1 MPAALRQGSVLSSQ
15 TLRFG
20 VWKSSRV
27 NPSIPLSTRGAGDG
41 VGAQGMSGVQWAHD
55 VPPAGSG
62 ATDWQAEWLLK
73 RHCSITPQQLFLS
86 YLGLCAVSLLIAGVL
101 WQIGAAYVL
110 PFAVVE
116 LVALGAALLFHARH
130 ATDLEF
136 IGLRPDLI
144 RVERSRGG
152 RVERLEFNPRWV
164 RVEPQRHDG
173 SLIRLSGQG
182 RSVDVGQFVRPEWR
196 RRLADEFRWALRQ
209 LERQQ
214 AQS

>member
-27 NPSIPLSTRGAGDG
+27 SPFSTRSLAE
-41 VGAQGMSGVQWAHD
+41 
-55 VPPAGSG
+55 GSTSSE
-62 ATDWQAEWLLK
+62 ALDWQAEWRL
-73 RHCSITPQQLFLS
+73 RRTCSLSSQQIVLS
-86 YLGLCAVSLLIAGVL
+86 CLALCAGSLLVAGLL

-110 PFAVVE
+110 PFALFE
-116 LVALGAALLFHARH
+116 LTALGVALLFHARH

-136 IGLRPDLI
+136 IGLRPDVV

-152 RVERLEFNPRWV
+152 RVEQLEFNPRWV

-182 RSVDVGQFVRPEWR
+182 RAIDVGQFVRPQWR

-209 LERQQ
+209 LEQQQ

>member
-20 VWKSSRV
+20 VWKSARIT
-27 NPSIPLSTRGAGDG
+27 PSGTRGAGEA
-41 VGAQGMSGVQWAHD
+41 VGASMATAGQGAWSEWH
-55 VPPAGSG
+55 
-62 ATDWQAEWLLK
+62 AEWLMRRRELL
-73 RHCSITPQQLFLS
+73 TPQQLFLS
-86 YLGLCAVSLLIAGVL
+86 YVALCALSLLIAAL
-101 WQIGAAYVL
+101 IWQVGAAYVL
-110 PFAVVE
+110 PFALVE
-116 LVALGAALLFHARH
+116 LTVLGVALLFHARH

-152 RVERLEFNPRWV
+152 RVERLEFNPRWM

-214 AQS
+214 TQF

>member
-27 NPSIPLSTRGAGDG
+27 HPSIPSSTRGAGEA
-41 VGAQGMSGVQWAHD
+41 VGGGQEWH
-55 VPPAGSG
+55 
-62 ATDWQAEWLLK
+62 AEWLLK
-73 RHCSITPQQLFLS
+73 RHCSLTPQQLFLS
-86 YLGLCAVSLLIAGVL
+86 YLGLCAISLLIAGLL
-101 WQIGAAYVL
+101 WQVGASYVL
-110 PFAVVE
+110 PFALAE
-116 LVALGAALLFHARH
+116 LTALGVALLFHARH

-136 IGLRPDLI
+136 IGLRPDLV

-182 RSVDVGQFVRPEWR
+182 RSMDVGQFVRPEWR

>member
-1 MPAALRQGSVLSSQ
+1 
-15 TLRFG
+15 
-20 VWKSSRV
+20 
-27 NPSIPLSTRGAGDG
+27 
-41 VGAQGMSGVQWAHD
+41 MSA
-55 VPPAGSG
+55 SG
-62 ATDWQAEWLLK
+62 ASEWQAEWLFK
-73 RHCSITPQQLFLS
+73 RNCSLTPWQLFVS
-86 YLGLCAVSLLIAGVL
+86 YLALCAVSLLVAGAL
-101 WQIGAAYVL
+101 WQVGAAYVL
-110 PFAVVE
+110 PFALAE
-116 LVALGAALLFHARH
+116 LTALGVALLFHARH

-136 IGLRPDLI
+136 IGLRSDMV

-164 RVEPQRHDG
+164 RVEPLRHDG

-182 RSVDVGQFVRPEWR
+182 RWMDVGQYVRPEWR

>member
-27 NPSIPLSTRGAGDG
+27 HPSIPLSTRGAGET
-41 VGAQGMSGVQWAHD
+41 VG
-55 VPPAGSG
+55 GSQE
-62 ATDWQAEWLLK
+62 WHAEWLLK
-73 RHCSITPQQLFLS
+73 RHCSLTPQQLFLS
-86 YLGLCAVSLLIAGVL
+86 YLGLCGVSLLIAGVL
-101 WQIGAAYVL
+101 WQVGASYVL
-110 PFAVVE
+110 PFALAE
-116 LVALGAALLFHARH
+116 LTALGVALLFHARH
-130 ATDLEF
+130 ASDLEF
-136 IGLRPDLI
+136 IGLRPDLV

-214 AQS
+214 APF